1 MSETSEIASSDDKC
15 EFYIQDFLAEA
26 GLNKWKLTILEMTAD
41 TFKVFEGNNSIESVI
56 AWDWKN
62 DVGQSV
68 SIGKDYRYQLTLWDD
83 FDQNYSTD
91 WKEIHVESTSEI
103 AREYIQKNIEKTRL
117 ILFKYDRADMDLSFR
132 SLREELDLNVRKLR
146 DNSSATLLIQGHTDV
161 IGDPDYNT
169 RLSLRRAESVARYFM
184 DRGISKYRVTYQ
196 GFGMS
201 KPLIDNDLP
210 EGRMMN
216 RRVEIFIVY

>member
-1 MSETSEIASSDDKC
+1 MR
-15 EFYIQDFLAEA
+15 Q
-26 GLNKWKLTILEMTAD
+26 
-41 TFKVFEGNNSIESVI
+41 VFEGKNLIQSAIT
-56 AWDWKN
+56 WDWKN
-62 DVGQSV
+62 DIGQSV
-68 SIGKDYRYQLTLWDD
+68 SIGKDYRYQLTLWDNV
-83 FDQNYSTD
+83 DQNYSTE

-117 ILFKYDRADMDLSFR
+117 ILFKYDRSDMDLSFR
-132 SLREELDLNVRKLR
+132 SLREELDLNVGKLR
-146 DNSSATLLIQGHTDV
+146 NNPNATLLIQGHTDV
-161 IGDPDYNT
+161 IGDPDYNQ

-184 DRGISKYRVTYQ
+184 ERGIAKPRITYQ

-201 KPLIDNDLP
+201 KPLIDNNLP